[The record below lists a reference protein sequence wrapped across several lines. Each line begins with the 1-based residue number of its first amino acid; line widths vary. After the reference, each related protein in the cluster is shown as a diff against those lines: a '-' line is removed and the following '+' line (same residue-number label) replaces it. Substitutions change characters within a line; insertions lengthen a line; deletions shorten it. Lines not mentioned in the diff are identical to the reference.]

1 MCGNKL
7 DDNAE
12 VCTNCGCNPLA
23 GKSYCQNCG
32 AKTIEQQ
39 ELCTQCG
46 VRLEFAAS
54 GKNNQTNT
62 GKAISGL
69 SIGLIIV
76 MIVVAIAF
84 PPLFIVWL
92 IIGGII
98 SIYDK
103 NKKKGQINSK
113 K

>member
-1 MCGNKL
+1 MYCRTCGNKL
-7 DDNAE
+7 NENAE
-12 VCTNCGCNPLA
+12 VCVNCGCNPLA
-23 GKSYCQNCG
+23 GKSHCQNCG

-46 VRLEFAAS
+46 VRLEFAILGES
-54 GKNNQTNT
+54 NQAKDID
-62 GKAISGL
+62 KAISGL

-76 MIVVAIAF
+76 MIVLAIAF

-92 IIGGII
+92 IVGGVLSAIQG
-98 SIYDK
+98 
-103 NKKKGQINSK
+103 KKKK